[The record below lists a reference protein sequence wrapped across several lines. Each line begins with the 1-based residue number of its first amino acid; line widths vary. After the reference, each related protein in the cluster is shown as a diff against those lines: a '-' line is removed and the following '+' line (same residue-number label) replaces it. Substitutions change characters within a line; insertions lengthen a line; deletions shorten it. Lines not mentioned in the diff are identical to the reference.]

1 MLLWLRRAG
10 LLFGRAIILRCPN
23 CGARGLFA
31 TWFRMKASC
40 PSCGLRL
47 DRGERGYQVG
57 SYMLNII
64 AAELIFMAVF
74 LGILFATWPNPPWT
88 VLQYGG
94 ALLMVLAPVALY
106 PFTKTV
112 FLAMDLTVR
121 PAHIDITPDTE

>member
-1 MLLWLRRAG
+1 MFPWLRRAG